1 MILTLEI
8 SLAFLTPDR
17 WLNFMHRIPSALVL
31 RVVFFTVAVSLSGP
45 SLGAQEKV
53 YEIAELQA
61 RLELLPSGAY
71 RIREAITYDFQ
82 VGSFTFAERDIPLS
96 NIDGVSP
103 VTVRSPDVTINSLQ
117 QEEEGDVWRVRWE
130 FPATSGTVTFVLE
143 YDLFAALREVEQTNE
158 VFWRVVGRGWD
169 VPFHR
174 VEAEVVLPSTLPLA
188 LSDLTLEP
196 ADIASAR
203 TEDGNLV
210 ARFRPGFI
218 PAGDAY
224 QVRVSFPKVMDG
236 RAVGL
241 ARTDVQASVAGIF
254 SFALFLGL
262 GSFLT
267 FRRLGPRLPIRRQTH
282 VGMKLPTAAVLLH
295 RAAPG
300 WERAFPATLFDLA
313 DRGVITLERVDR
325 KKGWFTSQKTRLH
338 RNQESD
344 EPLDPF
350 EAALLAELEK
360 YEELDDFATKGRK
373 FRKAVMKGVRAALV
387 ETGHLVDGRREANR
401 ALLVSLVLCVLSV
414 ITLIGG
420 GVLGSPWI
428 MALGGAGLGLA
439 TGAALVGSVRFPRSR
454 KGAEA
459 LAELKGYLQGL
470 REDLQQKMKM
480 SPISAAEFLFS
491 TLPWLTMDPKY
502 YGAEGRKLARA
513 LKKETGDLRAPS
525 WALDRTK
532 AYEKA
537 AAKYS
542 AAYMAFFPFN
552 TVTGATSGAV
562 APSAG
567 GGVGGAGGGGA
578 AGGGGGGAG

>member
-1 MILTLEI
+1 MIRSRFAPALAAVLAAGTL
-8 SLAFLTPDR
+8 SLP
-17 WLNFMHRIPSALVL
+17 
-31 RVVFFTVAVSLSGP
+31 GP

-71 RIREAITYDFQ
+71 RITEAITYDFQ
-82 VGSFTFAERDIPLS
+82 VGTFTFAVRDIPLS
-96 NIDGVSP
+96 NSNGVSA
-103 VTVRSPDVTINSLQ
+103 VTIRSPDVAINDVQ
-117 QEEEGDVWRVRWE
+117 QGEEEGLWRVRWE
-130 FPATSGTVTFVLE
+130 FPPASGLVTFVLE
-143 YDLFAALREVEQTNE
+143 YDIFAALREVEQTNE

-174 VEAEVVLPSTLPLA
+174 VEAEVVLPATLPLD

-203 TEDGNLV
+203 TEDGALV
-210 ARFRPGFI
+210 ARFRPGFL

-241 ARTDVQASVAGIF
+241 ARTDVQASLMGIL
-254 SFALFLGL
+254 SFVVFMGL
-262 GSFLT
+262 GGILA
-267 FRRLGPRLPIRRQTH
+267 FRRLGPRLPVRRQTH
-282 VGMKLPTAAVLLH
+282 VGMTLPTAAALLH

-338 RNQESD
+338 RNPESD
-344 EPLDPF
+344 EPLSPF
-350 EAALLAELEK
+350 EGALLTELEK
-360 YEELDDFATKGRK
+360 YEDLEEFATKGKK
-373 FRKAVMKGVRAALV
+373 FRKAVMNGVRAALI
-387 ETGHLVDGRREANR
+387 ETGHLVDGRREANQ
-401 ALLVSLVLCVLSV
+401 ALVLSLVLCILTA
-414 ITLIGG
+414 IALIGG
-420 GVLGSPWI
+420 GIVGSPWI
-428 MALGGAGLGLA
+428 MALGGPAFGLA
-439 TGAALVGSVRFPRSR
+439 TGAAFVGSVRFPRSR

-459 LAELKGYLQGL
+459 LAEVKGYMQGL
-470 REDLQQKMKM
+470 REDLQQKLKM

-491 TLPWLTMDPKY
+491 ALPWLTTDPKY

-513 LKKETGDLRAPS
+513 LKKETEDLRAPS
-525 WALDRTK
+525 WALDRTR

-542 AAYMAFFPFN
+542 SAYMAFLPVH
-552 TVTGATSGAV
+552 TVTVATSGAV

>member
-1 MILTLEI
+1 MMRSRLTLALAAI
-8 SLAFLTPDR
+8 AFSLP
-17 WLNFMHRIPSALVL
+17 
-31 RVVFFTVAVSLSGP
+31 GP

-71 RIREAITYDFQ
+71 RITEAITYDFQ
-82 VGSFTFAERDIPLS
+82 VGTFTFAVRDIPLS
-96 NIDGVSP
+96 NSDGVSA
-103 VTVRSPDVTINSLQ
+103 VTIQSPDVAINDVQ
-117 QEEEGDVWRVRWE
+117 QGEEEDIWRVRWE
-130 FPATSGTVTFVLE
+130 FPPASGLVTFVLE
-143 YDLFAALREVEQTNE
+143 YDIFAALREVEQTNE
-158 VFWRVVGRGWD
+158 VFWRVVGLGWD

-174 VEAEVVLPSTLPLA
+174 VVAEVVLPSTLPLA
-188 LSDLTLEP
+188 LTDLTLEP
-196 ADIASAR
+196 SDIASAR
-203 TEDGNLV
+203 TEDGALV

-218 PAGDAY
+218 PAGEAY
-224 QVRVSFPKVMDG
+224 QVKVSFPKVMDG

-241 ARTDVQASVAGIF
+241 ARTDVRASLVGIL
-254 SFALFLGL
+254 SFVLFTGL
-262 GSFLT
+262 GSILV
-267 FRRLGPRLPIRRQTH
+267 FRRLGPRLPVRRQTH
-282 VGMKLPTAAVLLH
+282 VGMALPTAAVLLH

-338 RNQESD
+338 RKQESD
-344 EPLDPF
+344 EPLAPF
-350 EAALLAELEK
+350 EVALLAELEK
-360 YEELDDFATKGRK
+360 YEDLEDFATKGKK
-373 FRKAVMKGVRAALV
+373 FRKAVMNGVRAALV
-387 ETGHLVDGRREANR
+387 ETGHLVDGRREANQ
-401 ALLVSLVLCVLSV
+401 ALLLALVLCILAAMA
-414 ITLIGG
+414 LIGG
-420 GVLGSPWI
+420 GIVGSPWI
-428 MALGGAGLGLA
+428 MALGGVGLGLT

-491 TLPWLTMDPKY
+491 ALPWLTIDPKY

-525 WALDRTK
+525 WALDRTE

-542 AAYMAFFPFN
+542 SAYMAFFPVH
-552 TVTGATSGAV
+552 TVTGATSGAI